1 MGHVAKQGVADVRE
15 VEDVL
20 LAHIGLVPTLER
32 QGRPASSDLDER
44 LCARLQI
51 NVSELGDWLAAQHAR
66 VEKQLQLLSWQ
77 SWGSDNQI
85 IASVQT
91 LVNEGAAV
99 MGREPPEWTEN
110 FQPSGARGG
119 GDTATGCLSWLG
131 KRLGGLGL
139 SGSQEPTTDEAPL
152 LIVCAREESGSHLRL
167 LQQEFGKG
175 LRCEVIIGTDQA
187 DTWRSEVERATRGVI
202 LLQTQSVLRDPVRL
216 LQLFEATRR
225 RHPLVCVNM
234 VGGGYDFAAVKPLLR
249 SLATELSQAQMA
261 TLRTELQESGQGVG
275 QLSNSL
281 GHAVPNAISVF
292 FNPAAGAA
300 MVDAVILDILDKLQR
315 DKQLLESEAIKEPH
329 GVRWQDSRA
338 KLAAVAAFCRGDRHL
353 GDQLRKPDETTSVM
367 VTKAGGE
374 QFTNSNGKARAAESS
389 SMASA
394 RAWLARAEVELVV
407 AKPKAEQLTSST
419 SNSGAAGSSSMH
431 AGASAEAESR
441 I

>member
-1 MGHVAKQGVADVRE
+1 MGHVAKQGVTDVRE

-32 QGRPASSDLDER
+32 KGRPASADLDER

-51 NVSELGDWLAAQHAR
+51 NVSELGGWLAAQHAR

-77 SWGSDNQI
+77 SWGTDNQI

-110 FQPSGARGG
+110 LQLGGARGG
-119 GDTATGCLSWLG
+119 GDTATRSRRRELT
-131 KRLGGLGL
+131 KRLSGLRRSGG
-139 SGSQEPTTDEAPL
+139 QEPTADEAPL

-187 DTWRSEVERATRGVI
+187 DTWRSEVERATRGII

-234 VGGGYDFAAVKPLLR
+234 IGGGYDFAAVKPLLT

-281 GHAVPNAISVF
+281 SRAVPNTISVF
-292 FNPAAGAA
+292 FNPASGAA
-300 MVDAVILDILDKLQR
+300 MVDAAIKDVLDKLER
-315 DKQLLESEAIKEPH
+315 DKQLLKLHAIATEKTIVKRAAIK
-329 GVRWQDSRA
+329 D
-338 KLAAVAAFCRGDRHL
+338 L
-353 GDQLRKPDETTSVM
+353 GDQLRERDVASVVVDKP
-367 VTKAGGE
+367 KGE
-374 QFTNSNGKARAAESS
+374 QVTG
-389 SMASA
+389 
-394 RAWLARAEVELVV
+394 
-407 AKPKAEQLTSST
+407 ST
-419 SNSGAAGSSSMH
+419 TRDGAAGSSSMH
-431 AGASAEAESR
+431 ASASAGVELAGSSSMHASAAETEHV
-441 I
+441 

>member
-1 MGHVAKQGVADVRE
+1 MGHVAKQGVTDVRE

-32 QGRPASSDLDER
+32 QGRPASADLDER

-51 NVSELGDWLAAQHAR
+51 NVSELGGWLAAQHAR

-77 SWGSDNQI
+77 SWGTDNQI

-99 MGREPPEWTEN
+99 MGREPPAWTEN
-110 FQPSGARGG
+110 FEPGGAPGG

-131 KRLGGLGL
+131 KQLGSLGR
-139 SGSQEPTTDEAPL
+139 SGSQEPTTDQAPL
-152 LIVCAREESGSHLRL
+152 LIVCARKEVSSHLRL

-175 LRCEVIIGTDQA
+175 LRCEVIIGTDQV

-216 LQLFEATRR
+216 LQLFEAARR

-281 GHAVPNAISVF
+281 GRAVPNAISVF

-300 MVDAVILDILDKLQR
+300 MVDAAIKDIFDKLER
-315 DKQLLESEAIKEPH
+315 DQSEAIEEQTDAVGCQGAHKKI
-329 GVRWQDSRA
+329 V
-338 KLAAVAAFCRGDRHL
+338 AVAAFGRGDRHL
-353 GDQLRKPDETTSVM
+353 GDQLRKPDVTSV
-367 VTKAGGE
+367 VVSKPTGQQVIGGE
-374 QFTNSNGKARAAESS
+374 
-389 SMASA
+389 
-394 RAWLARAEVELVV
+394 VEQHVL
-407 AKPKAEQLTSST
+407 
-419 SNSGAAGSSSMH
+419 
-431 AGASAEAESR
+431 
-441 I
+441 